1 MKSFKQ
7 IREKKMKGDSVYKK
21 KMGKYPV
28 EVVKDKKGYV
38 AFIDGDKLD
47 TFRSEKDAI
56 KGIQMAMKELS

>member
-1 MKSFKQ
+1 MKSFRQ
-7 IREKKMKGDSVYKK
+7 IREKKGDSVYKK

-28 EVVKDKKGYV
+28 EIVKDKNKFV

-56 KGIQMAMKELS
+56 KGIEMAMKELT